1 MVDAIKTTVNRLEP
15 TKGRAS
21 EGRPADA
28 GVATVVSSSSVDKVT
43 VSSVASSKAQTQ
55 LAEAPSIDMEAVR
68 RIKDAIARGKYPI
81 DVDRMSEAL
90 IEAYRE
96 MKS

>member
-1 MVDAIKTTVNRLEP
+1 MVDAIKTTVNRLEL
-15 TKGRAS
+15 TKGRANDS
-21 EGRPADA
+21 RPANTGAPAAA
-28 GVATVVSSSSVDKVT
+28 GPSQVDDVMVSEA
-43 VSSVASSKAQTQ
+43 ASPKGYTR
-55 LAEAPSIDMEAVR
+55 LAEAPSIDVEAVR
-68 RIKDAIARGKYPI
+68 RIKDAIARGAYPI

>member
-15 TKGRAS
+15 TKGRAT
-21 EGRPADA
+21 EGRPAGS
-28 GVATVVSSSSVDKVT
+28 GVATVVSSPSVDKVT

-68 RIKDAIARGKYPI
+68 RI
-81 DVDRMSEAL
+81 
-90 IEAYRE
+90 
-96 MKS
+96 

>member
-15 TKGRAS
+15 TKGRAP
-21 EGRPADA
+21 EGRPAGA
-28 GVATVVSSSSVDKVT
+28 GVATVVPSPSVDKVT
-43 VSSVASSKAQTQ
+43 VSSVASSKAQTH

-90 IEAYRE
+90 MDAYRD
-96 MKS
+96 MKT

>member
-21 EGRPADA
+21 EGRPAGA
-28 GVATVVSSSSVDKVT
+28 GVAVVPSPSVDKVT

-90 IEAYRE
+90 MDAYRD
-96 MKS
+96 MKT